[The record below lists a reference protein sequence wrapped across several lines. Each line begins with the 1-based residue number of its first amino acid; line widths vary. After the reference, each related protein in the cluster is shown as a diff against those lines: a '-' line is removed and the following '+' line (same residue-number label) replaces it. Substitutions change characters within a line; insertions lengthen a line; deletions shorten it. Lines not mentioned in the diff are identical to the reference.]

1 MKNKG
6 FTLIELLAVIVILAI
21 IALIATPIILG
32 IINNARKESQE
43 RSVELYATA
52 LKNGIA
58 LSQLNTGTSVKAG
71 KYTSNTLPFEVSYDG
86 DVECA
91 TIEIYEDG
99 TIYVDG
105 CTVNQETVDY
115 AYGKNKVTDKACT
128 LDDKDG
134 DGKASLSDVV
144 TCGTESFYVMTN
156 KNNKIT
162 MLSMY
167 NLDVGNVYDSSTGEI
182 TPIKNPTN
190 MQNEQAKGWLENDSI
205 WYGIVAF
212 STINF
217 WDPNEEREDY
227 PSYVYSVN
235 ADIIYSY
242 ISEYERILKDEIKV
256 SNAQAM
262 LISYDQLVELG
273 CDPQKETCGPD
284 LYDTGAIE
292 TPAPEWVY
300 STTYW
305 TGSAYNVFRVWDV
318 YSDGFFSS
326 VVFDDS
332 NGFLTNGIGVRPVV
346 TISSSEI

>member
-52 LKNGIA
+52 VKNGIA

-71 KYTSNTLPFEVSYDG
+71 KYTSSTLPFEVSYDG

-115 AYGKNKVTDKACT
+115 AYGKNKGTDKACT

-156 KNNKIT
+156 ENNEIT

-167 NLDVGNVYDSSTGEI
+167 NLYVGNVVTYDENWNEEI
-182 TPIKNPTN
+182 SVLENSFNK
-190 MQNEQAKGWLENDSI
+190 QSDKAKGYFECVEEEWNECVI
-205 WYGIVAF
+205 YGTVAF
-212 STINF
+212 SNEIYWEGTETPNF
-217 WDPNEEREDY
+217 VYNENSNLY
-227 PSYVYSVN
+227 QYVN
-235 ADIIYSY
+235 
-242 ISEYERILKDEIKV
+242 EYQRILNEDLNV
-256 SNAQAM
+256 RSARAT
-262 LISYDQLVELG
+262 LISVDQLENLG
-273 CDPQKETCGPD
+273 CDSYNGTCITNTDEG
-284 LYDTGAIE
+284 GNA
-292 TPAPEWVY
+292 TPSWVY
-300 STTYW
+300 STSYW
-305 TGSAYNVFRVWDV
+305 SGNAINA
-318 YSDGFFSS
+318 
-326 VVFDDS
+326 VVISGVIFVSS
-332 NGFLTNGIGVRPVV
+332 NGSFSISSNDYDSELGVRPVV
-346 TISSSEI
+346 TISTSEI